1 MIRFLLWVPAC
12 TKAHTDLINQQ
23 QINLI
28 NPNTDL
34 INQQNSSMS
43 FWDQV
48 VATTETLADKAKE
61 GAIQVCSIHT
71 WLHACLFFDES
82 IPIQAKLV
90 ADVQLEKAKQSEA
103 WAKTKEVAADLG
115 QKTNAQ
121 LEKAKESDAWA
132 RTKEVA

>member
-1 MIRFLLWVPAC
+1 L
-12 TKAHTDLINQQ
+12 
-23 QINLI
+23 
-28 NPNTDL
+28 
-34 INQQNSSMS
+34 S
-43 FWDQV
+43 
-48 VATTETLADKAKE
+48 LA
-61 GAIQVCSIHT
+61 
-71 WLHACLFFDES
+71 ES

-132 RTKEVA
+132 RTKEVASDAKVQVVAAGAVVGAAAVAGSSQLQEKMAGKTVTVTFGAPKLGMTLARDAKSRPVVRYLCSAAMP